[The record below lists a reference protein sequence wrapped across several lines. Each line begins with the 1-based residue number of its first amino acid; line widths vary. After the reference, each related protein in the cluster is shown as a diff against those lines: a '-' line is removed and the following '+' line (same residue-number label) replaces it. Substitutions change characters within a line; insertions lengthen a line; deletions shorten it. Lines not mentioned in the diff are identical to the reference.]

1 MAKNE
6 LTRLEV
12 INLNEFTRELKKLTA
27 DPKGPEQ
34 FKKANEVVAERIIR
48 EAYKTADTPMRKR
61 AAETLRPAK
70 SNQGIYVI
78 GGSNAFPFFGGANF
92 GSNHDVLRLI
102 KARRTRGANK
112 GTRARATTVRREEEW
127 KLDKIVRRVE
137 SQYVSRSGK
146 TISAREAGSNKKL
159 YQVKLAR
166 TSSGAVRTIRGWN
179 QFGEW
184 TKGKDFF
191 LYKAINQN
199 YDELAEFYIE
209 TMKKAAKDA
218 FPD

>member
-6 LTRLEV
+6 LTRIEV
-12 INLNEFTRELKKLTA
+12 LNLNEFVRGLKKATD
-27 DPKGPEQ
+27 DPKGLDQ
-34 FKKANEVVAERIIR
+34 LKKANEVVAERIIR

-70 SNQGIYVI
+70 TTQGIYVI

-102 KARRTRGANK
+102 KARRVRGANK
-112 GTRARATTVRREEEW
+112 GTRARATTVKREEEW

-159 YQVKLAR
+159 YQVQLAR
-166 TSSGAVRTIRGWN
+166 TKSGAVRTIRGWN

-184 TKGKDFF
+184 SKGKDYF
-191 LYKAINQN
+191 LYKSIREN

-209 TMKKAAKDA
+209 AMKKAAEGG